1 MRLKNYLKQGSVAF
15 ILLLSLVLSL
25 VGGFTTA
32 YAEDHPARL
41 VDDAGLLDQEDFE
54 KVTESLDEVSEKWQ
68 FDVVVV
74 TVNSLDGKTAEA
86 YADDYFDYN
95 GYGYGENKDG
105 ILFLVAMDDREWHM
119 STSGYG
125 ITVFTDDGLDYMS
138 DEIVSYLSDEEYKK
152 AFKEYASYCDKY
164 LKAADT
170 GEPYGDGHYPLDL
183 FNPGRLIISILVGCI
198 LAIIWG
204 NGKKALLKS
213 VKKQEE
219 ASRYKTKEGL
229 KLTKKEDRFIRQH
242 VTSHVIAKD
251 SGGSGSG
258 GGGGSSTHTS
268 SSGSSHG
275 GSGGKF

>member
-1 MRLKNYLKQGSVAF
+1 MRLKKFLKQGSRALILFLGLSVAG
-15 ILLLSLVLSL
+15 L
-25 VGGFTTA
+25 GGPLRV

-41 VDDAGLLDQEDFE
+41 VDDAGLLDQDEFKEVRED
-54 KVTESLDEVSEKWQ
+54 LDEVSEKWQ

-74 TVNSLDGKTAEA
+74 TTDSLDGKTAEA

-105 ILFLVAMDDREWHM
+105 ILFLVAMNDREWHM
-119 STSGYG
+119 STTGYG

-138 DEIVSYLSDEEYKK
+138 DEIVSHLSDEEYKK
-152 AFKEYASYCDKY
+152 AFEEYASYCDKY
-164 LKAADT
+164 LKAAGN

-229 KLTKKEDRFIRQH
+229 KLTKEKDIFIRQH

-258 GGGGSSTHTS
+258 GGGSSTHTS
-268 SSGSSHG
+268 SSGTSHG

>member
-1 MRLKNYLKQGSVAF
+1 MRLKNCVKQGSLVLT
-15 ILLLSLVLSL
+15 LLLSLGLSPA
-25 VGGFTTA
+25 GGLTTV
-32 YAEDHPARL
+32 YAGDHPARL
-41 VDDAGLLDQEDFE
+41 VDEAGLLDQEDFE
-54 KVTESLDEVSEKWQ
+54 KVTQDLDEVSEKWQ

-119 STSGYG
+119 STTGYG

-152 AFKEYASYCDKY
+152 AFEEYASYCDKY
-164 LKAADT
+164 LKAAQN

-183 FNPGRLIISILVGCI
+183 FNLGRLIISIIVGFI

-213 VKKQEE
+213 VMKQEE
-219 ASRYKTKEGL
+219 ATRYKTKEGL

-242 VTSHVIAKD
+242 VTSHVIPKD
-251 SGGSGSG
+251 SGGSGS

-268 SSGSSHG
+268 SSGTSHG

>member
-1 MRLKNYLKQGSVAF
+1 MRLKKFLKQGSRALILFLGLSVAG
-15 ILLLSLVLSL
+15 I
-25 VGGFTTA
+25 GGPLRV

-41 VDDAGLLDQEDFE
+41 VDDAGLLDQDEFE
-54 KVTESLDEVSEKWQ
+54 EVTEDLDEVSEKWQ

-74 TVNSLDGKTAEA
+74 TTDSLDGKTAEA

-105 ILFLVAMDDREWHM
+105 ILFLVAMNDREWHM
-119 STSGYG
+119 STTGYG

-138 DEIVSYLSDEEYKK
+138 DEIVSDLSDEEYKE
-152 AFKEYASYCDKY
+152 AFEEYASYCDKY
-164 LKAADT
+164 LEAAKK

-183 FNPGRLIISILVGCI
+183 FNGGRLIASILVGCI
-198 LAIIWG
+198 LAFIWG

-219 ASRYKTKEGL
+219 ASRYKTEEGL
-229 KLTKKEDRFIRQH
+229 KLTKKQDRFIRQH

-251 SGGSGSG
+251 SGGSG

-268 SSGSSHG
+268 SSGTSHG